1 MFKSLVVLFTISSMC
16 WLKESLELHQ
26 DICQNTLSRTM
37 EFSESELSRLRMLLL
52 WFVVGA

>member
-1 MFKSLVVLFTISSMC
+1 MLVEGEFGITPRYLSDF
-16 WLKESLELHQ
+16 
-26 DICQNTLSRTM
+26 TLSRTM